1 MAAEELRFQV
11 PMNQAFD
18 KEIDAL
24 LRRNSRTAARRGVLE
39 DDGATSTLSAHLDA
53 DELSAFA
60 EYAMPA
66 PARSLYVAHLADCAE
81 CRRDVARLAGAS
93 NVPVEAE
100 RRVAAEV
107 SGPKA
112 AAWRGWLGAL
122 FAPSVMRF
130 AVPALALCLVG
141 VIAFVAL
148 RTREGAGLVAQ
159 KESDES
165 NGRADIRQE
174 SPTTAPAADAP
185 SSANQNSMVDEV
197 KEVDSSSKQPLAQ
210 RPEAEA
216 EGAATPKDQLAS
228 GPSQPSPVTDA
239 AQPPPA
245 PAGQVSE
252 SVGVVGGRGATG
264 AATAAQKETREVA
277 RVAEES
283 PREAKSENEL
293 FSERNQQAANKSA
306 QPRKVDIDQMP
317 DGSRGAAR
325 GDSNNVGSRANSPTL
340 SRREAEDDG
349 QRAAPPAATKRA
361 RTAEPRGGRDDDTTT
376 VSGHRFRRQDG
387 VWVDVNYNASLP
399 QTGVR
404 RGTEGYRALVAD
416 VPEVGRIAEQLRG
429 EVVVVIKG
437 RAYRVR

>member
-1 MAAEELRFQV
+1 
-11 PMNQAFD
+11 MNQTFD

-24 LRRNSRTAARRGVLE
+24 LRRNSRTAARRGAPE

-60 EYAMPA
+60 ENALPA
-66 PARSLYVAHLADCAE
+66 QARSLYVAHLADCAE

-93 NVPVEAE
+93 NVPVESV

-112 AAWRGWLGAL
+112 AAWRDWLGAL

-141 VIAFVAL
+141 VIAFIAL
-148 RTREGAGLVAQ
+148 RSRESAGLVAQ

-165 NGRADIRQE
+165 NGRAGITRE
-174 SPTTAPAADAP
+174 SSTPAPGADA
-185 SSANQNSMVDEV
+185 SISANQNSMANEV
-197 KEVDSSSKQPLAQ
+197 KEADSSSKQSLAQ
-210 RPEAEA
+210 RPESEA
-216 EGAATPKDQLAS
+216 EGAAAPKDQLAS
-228 GPSQPSPVTDA
+228 GPSQPSSVSDA

-252 SVGVVGGRGATG
+252 SVSVVGGRGATG
-264 AATAAQKETREVA
+264 AASAAPKETREVA
-277 RVAEES
+277 RVAEDS
-283 PREAKSENEL
+283 QREAKSENNLSFEQ
-293 FSERNQQAANKSA
+293 NQQAANKSV

-340 SRREAEDDG
+340 SRRSGAEDDE

-387 VWVDVNYNASLP
+387 AWVDVNYSASLP

-404 RGTEGYRALVAD
+404 RGTDGYRALVAD
-416 VPEVGRIAEQLRG
+416 LPEVGRIAEQLRG
-429 EVVVVIKG
+429 EVVIVIKG

>member
-1 MAAEELRFQV
+1 
-11 PMNQAFD
+11 MNQTFD

-24 LRRNSRTAARRGVLE
+24 LRRNSRTAARRGAPE
-39 DDGATSTLSAHLDA
+39 DDGATSSPSVHLDA

-60 EYAMPA
+60 ENALPA
-66 PARSLYVAHLADCAE
+66 ASRSLYVAHLADCAE

-93 NVPVEAE
+93 NVSVESE

-148 RTREGAGLVAQ
+148 RSRDSAGLVAQ
-159 KESDES
+159 RESDET
-165 NGRADIRQE
+165 NGRAGIVQE
-174 SPTTAPAADAP
+174 SPALGADEP
-185 SSANQNSMVDEV
+185 ISANQNSKASEV
-197 KEVDSSSKQPLAQ
+197 KEADSNANQQHALAQ
-210 RPEAEA
+210 HPESQT
-216 EGAATPKDQLAS
+216 EGAAAPKGQIVSSPTQTSS
-228 GPSQPSPVTDA
+228 GNEA
-239 AQPPPA
+239 APPPPA
-245 PAGQVSE
+245 AGAPVSE
-252 SVGVVGGRGATG
+252 SVGVVRGGGG
-264 AATAAQKETREVA
+264 GPAASAAPKETREVDK
-277 RVAEES
+277 VAEDTQ
-283 PREAKSENEL
+283 REAKSENDL
-293 FSERNQQAANKSA
+293 SYERNQQSAKRAA

-340 SRREAEDDG
+340 SRRSGAEDDE
-349 QRAAPPAATKRA
+349 QRTAPPAATKRA

-387 VWVDVNYNASLP
+387 AWVDVNYSASLP

-404 RGTEGYRALVAD
+404 RGTDGYRALVAD
-416 VPEVGRIAEQLRG
+416 LPEVGRIAEQLRG
-429 EVVVVIKG
+429 EVVIVIKG